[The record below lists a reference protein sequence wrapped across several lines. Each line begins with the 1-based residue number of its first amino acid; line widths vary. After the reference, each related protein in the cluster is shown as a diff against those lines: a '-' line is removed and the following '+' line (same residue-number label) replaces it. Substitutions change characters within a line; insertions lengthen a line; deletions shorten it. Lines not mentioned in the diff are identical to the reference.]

1 MKVISFAVCF
11 PAVFSYTYYST
22 VLMYNLTLASNYTDV
37 TRLAVMVFFLFIL
50 PFTFMVSKP

>member
-1 MKVISFAVCF
+1 
-11 PAVFSYTYYST
+11 
-22 VLMYNLTLASNYTDV
+22 MYNLTLASNYTDV